1 MKIVLLSLKEFFL
14 LLLVCA
20 ITYVC
25 ATTLGQGLNT
35 AAFFEELQNLQYT
48 DLYLVLGILF
58 IALQLVV
65 MRWGGY
71 AMNML
76 LTLTSTLLFA
86 QMVTIAIGPH
96 VSMTSSLHQLADS
109 LGMDHPLK
117 SNTALYWLIP
127 LTWFLC
133 LLGAK
138 DQVRTFCTALVCYA
152 LWLVGTPLMN
162 SAVEKWAANEDPALP
177 QILDILTGADWMP
190 AAVWG
195 CFLLIFAL
203 IVGVLDAL
211 FPEKKEA

>member
-1 MKIVLLSLKEFFL
+1 MKNVLLSLKEFFL

-25 ATTLGQGLNT
+25 ATTLGQGLTT
-35 AAFFEELQNLQYT
+35 AVFFEELQNLQYT
-48 DLYLVLGILF
+48 DLDLVLGILF

-96 VSMTSSLHQLADS
+96 VSMTASLHQLADS

-162 SAVEKWAANEDPALP
+162 SAVEKWAANEEPALP

>member
-1 MKIVLLSLKEFFL
+1 MKNVLLSLKEFFL

-25 ATTLGQGLNT
+25 ATTLGQGLTT
-35 AAFFEELQNLQYT
+35 AVFFEELQNLQYT

-96 VSMTSSLHQLADS
+96 VSMTASLHQLADS

-162 SAVEKWAANEDPALP
+162 SAVEKWAANEEPALP